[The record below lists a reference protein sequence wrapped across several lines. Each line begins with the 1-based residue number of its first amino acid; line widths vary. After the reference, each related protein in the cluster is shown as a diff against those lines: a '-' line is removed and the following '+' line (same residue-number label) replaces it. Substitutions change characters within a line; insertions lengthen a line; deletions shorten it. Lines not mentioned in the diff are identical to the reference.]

1 MAAVEKIGVRP
12 AGYVLDWPELDYGYR
27 ARWLG
32 FTSCMSHI
40 SVLHN
45 RWTGAQGCVAHSA
58 ARPAQVQALR
68 LLTDAGLLSR
78 PKLIYFW
85 LYQPRHGRLRQ
96 IVRSVMN
103 SCAFAATFT
112 LRPIS
117 QRRQPIAFLHGIQ
130 DGLTMHL
137 ERRY

>member
-1 MAAVEKIGVRP
+1 MAAVEKIGLRP
-12 AGYVLDWPELDYGYR
+12 AGYVRDWPELDYGSEHGGSV
-27 ARWLG
+27 W
-32 FTSCMSHI
+32 TS
-40 SVLHN
+40 
-45 RWTGAQGCVAHSA
+45 AQGCVANSV

-68 LLTDAGLLSR
+68 RLIDARLLSR

-85 LYQPRHGRLRQ
+85 LYQRRHGRLRQ

-103 SCAFAATFT
+103 SCAFAATFA